1 MASTMPTIDFHS
13 HFFSHLFF
21 ETLAALSPQP
31 GPVEDK
37 LARLAAR
44 TGIELP
50 PRDPTALAGRWL
62 AEMGKNGVERMMT
75 FASLPEEIPAVA
87 EAVRAGEGRLS
98 ACALVNP
105 RIDGCA
111 DLVESLLASGEFRGV
126 LLFPAMHHFHPAGR
140 EAVPVFEVLERY
152 AAPVFVH
159 CGVLIVRLRD
169 LLGLPRPYDLSY
181 ANPLGLVPVAN
192 RFREVKFILPHFGAG
207 LFREALMAGMQCEN
221 IHVDTSSSNS
231 WMHAVPGIGGLAE
244 VFRRALRVF
253 GHERILFGTDSGTFP
268 AGWRADR
275 RAEQQQALAEAGAT
289 PEQQQGIFAGNAARL
304 LAGQRSQAR

>member
-1 MASTMPTIDFHS
+1 MALTMRTIDFHS
-13 HFFSHLFF
+13 HFFSHAFF
-21 ETLAALSPQP
+21 DALAALSPQP
-31 GPVEDK
+31 GSTEER

-44 TGIELP
+44 TGIQLP

-62 AEMGKNGVERMMT
+62 AEMEKHGVERLMT

-87 EAVRAGEGRLS
+87 EAVGAGAGRLS

-105 RIDGCA
+105 TAPGCA
-111 DLVESLLASGEFRGV
+111 ERVEALLASGRFRGV

-140 EAVPVFEVLERY
+140 EAASLFDVLDRY

-159 CGVLIVRLRD
+159 CGILIVKMRD

-192 RFREVKFILPHFGAG
+192 RCRRIPFILPHFGAG
-207 LFREALMAGMQCEN
+207 FFRETLMAGMQCEN

-231 WMHAVPGIGGLAE
+231 WMSAVPGIDGLAE
-244 VFRRALRVF
+244 VFRRALGVF

-275 RAEQQQALAEAGAT
+275 RAEQRQALSEAGAT
-289 PEQQQGIFAGNAARL
+289 PEQQQAIFAGNAARL
-304 LAGQRSQAR
+304 LAG